1 MPRIES
7 LRKSFLK
14 ARTLGRLGLPSVARV
29 ALYRAGLKSG
39 LHPVLHIS
47 ADPAEGPFY
56 NAPATP
62 RSGLPVPAR
71 WRTGTELF
79 SAHRFNQEGIPDWHA
94 NPFQPGKRAACDVEW
109 HRLGDFDPAV
119 GDIKI
124 IWELS
129 RFDWLLPM
137 AQRAAVGDAV
147 ELARLNSW
155 LNDWSNANRPYL
167 GPNWKCGQ
175 EASIRV
181 IHLAIAAILLQS
193 SEIPSRGLMALLH
206 THLQRIAPTMGYAIG
221 QDNNH
226 GTSEAAALFIG
237 GSWLARHG
245 HPRAARWAETGR
257 RWLENR
263 AAALI
268 AVDGTFSQYSV
279 VYHRLMLDT
288 YSACE
293 VWRRRQ
299 DLPPFSPM
307 LRSKLQAAVHW
318 QQQMLDPESG
328 YVPNLGANDGARI
341 LSLIDEDFRDFRS
354 STQLAAALFCDA
366 RAVEAEGPWDEALD
380 WLQIPR
386 PQASMPLKCNVSLGG
401 FHVMRA
407 GNARCYFRTP
417 HFGFRPSQCDAL
429 HVDLWID
436 GENLLR
442 DGGTFS
448 YNGEADEHLYFSG
461 VKAHNVVEFD
471 GRNSMPRISRFLFGD
486 WLENIIDT
494 RITEAGSTVS
504 VEAGY
509 CDSWGARHL
518 RQLSLAPRLLRC
530 VDRLDGKAREATIR
544 WRLARDDWKLN
555 GHVLESG
562 RFRLTV
568 AAPLGQFELKL
579 TTGEESLHYLERNSI
594 AVLEIHCPVPS
605 TIVTELAY

>member
-1 MPRIES
+1 MSRIER
-7 LRKSFLK
+7 LRKSILT

-29 ALYRAGLKSG
+29 AWYRAAMKSG

-47 ADPAEGPFY
+47 AEPAKGPYFS
-56 NAPATP
+56 APATP
-62 RSGLPVPAR
+62 RSGLFVPTR
-71 WRTGTELF
+71 WQRGTEFF
-79 SAHRFNQEGIPDWHA
+79 SAHRFKEEGIPDWHA
-94 NPFQPGKRAACDVEW
+94 NPFQPGKRAVCDVEW
-109 HRLGDFDPAV
+109 HRMGDFDPAV

-137 AQRAAVGDAV
+137 AQRAAAGDAS

-155 LNDWSNANRPYL
+155 LDDWSTANTPYL

-175 EASIRV
+175 EAAIRV
-181 IHLAIAAILLQS
+181 MHLAIAAIVLQGWQTPEPGLLALLQ
-193 SEIPSRGLMALLH
+193 

-237 GSWLARHG
+237 GSWLARHDD
-245 HPRAARWAETGR
+245 PRAARWAETGR

-268 AVDGTFSQYSV
+268 AMDGTFSQYSV

-293 VWRRRQ
+293 VWRRRL
-299 DLPPFSPM
+299 DLAPFSSA
-307 LRSKLQAAVHW
+307 LRTKLQAAVRW
-318 QQQMLDPESG
+318 QQQMLDPDSG
-328 YVPNLGANDGARI
+328 RVPNLGANDGARI

-354 STQLAAALFCDA
+354 STQLAAALFCEA
-366 RAVEAEGPWDEALD
+366 RAIEAEGPWDQALD

-386 PQASMPLKCNVSLGG
+386 PRTSMPVERNVSLGG

-417 HFGFRPSQCDAL
+417 RFDFRPSQCDAL

-442 DGGTFS
+442 DGGTYS
-448 YNGEADEHLYFSG
+448 YNGDADEHLYFSG

-471 GRNSMPRISRFLFGD
+471 GRDSMPRISRFLFGR
-486 WLENIIDT
+486 WLDNIIDT
-494 RITEAGSTVS
+494 KITETGPTVS
-504 VEAGY
+504 AEAGY
-509 CDSWGARHL
+509 RDRWGARHL
-518 RQLSLAPRLLRC
+518 RQLSLAPGLLRC
-530 VDRLDGKAREATIR
+530 VDRLDGTARKATIR
-544 WRLARDDWKLN
+544 WRLAQDDWKLD
-555 GHVLESG
+555 GHVLENG
-562 RFRLTV
+562 RFRLKV
-568 AAPLGQFELKL
+568 AASLGQFELAL
-579 TTGEESLHYLERNSI
+579 TTGAESLHYLEQHPI
-594 AVLEIHCPVPS
+594 PVLEIYCPVPS
-605 TIVTELAY
+605 TIITELAY